1 MEKEQKPDVG
11 QEIDF
16 LREDRNK
23 LEVRVAFL
31 ERRLKESTSQFE
43 MRIDALEKSLL
54 RMAKGANDFEEAL
67 MRSWRRT
74 NQQLEDACA
83 RIANIEL
90 KYFPN
95 LASDL
100 TQLHKVIGETGPQ
113 PECPEERRKPKT
125 L

>member
-1 MEKEQKPDVG
+1 MDKEPKTEVL

-23 LEVRVAFL
+23 LEARVAFL
-31 ERRLKESTSQFE
+31 ERRLLERTSQFE
-43 MRIDALEKSLL
+43 TRIDALEKSLL
-54 RMAKGANDFEEAL
+54 KTAKSANDFEEAL
-67 MRSWRRT
+67 MRSWRRN
-74 NQQLEDACA
+74 NQQLEDAFA

-100 TQLHKVIGETGPQ
+100 TQLHKVIGETGSQ
-113 PECPEERRKPKT
+113 PECPEERRKP
-125 L
+125 